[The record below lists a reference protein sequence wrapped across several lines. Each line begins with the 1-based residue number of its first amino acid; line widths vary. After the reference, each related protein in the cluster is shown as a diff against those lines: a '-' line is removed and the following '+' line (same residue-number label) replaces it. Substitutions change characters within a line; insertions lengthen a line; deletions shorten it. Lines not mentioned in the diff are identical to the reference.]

1 MSARACRTRGRLAD
15 TAGPARRGVQ
25 PGSRPRVPVTALA
38 MSRLHTL
45 TLTVAMPAGAPNE
58 DDTSDLDPLTGCK
71 PVTVASQ
78 ARQRP
83 SS

>member
-25 PGSRPRVPVTALA
+25 PGSRRRVLDLLNPQGMWRYIDRSTEP
-38 MSRLHTL
+38 
-45 TLTVAMPAGAPNE
+45 MPQVNE

-71 PVTVASQ
+71 PVTVAPQ

>member
-1 MSARACRTRGRLAD
+1 MII
-15 TAGPARRGVQ
+15 
-25 PGSRPRVPVTALA
+25 
-38 MSRLHTL
+38 SRLGKKHHDSYMWRYIGRSTEP
-45 TLTVAMPAGAPNE
+45 MPQVNE

-71 PVTVASQ
+71 PVTVAPQ